1 MIRGNVAVTR
11 VYDAEIS
18 MRGEVT
24 RSNDAVTRRNN
35 ARENNDVTRVINSL
49 ATLDLGLERPGF
61 RSSLPH
67 AVFDQ

>member
-1 MIRGNVAVTR
+1 
-11 VYDAEIS
+11 

-24 RSNDAVTRRNN
+24 RGNDAVTRRNK